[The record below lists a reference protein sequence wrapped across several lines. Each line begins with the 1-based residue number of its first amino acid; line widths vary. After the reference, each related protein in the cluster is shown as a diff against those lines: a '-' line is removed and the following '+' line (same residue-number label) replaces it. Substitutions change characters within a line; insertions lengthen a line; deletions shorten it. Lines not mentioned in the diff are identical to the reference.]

1 MSRHE
6 WARMEFSGI
15 DGCEA
20 VRILVIPTYKK
31 TPLFSTQRAVFVPL
45 RIDAFGTYASFTSAS
60 PSSFFPY
67 VVLNT

>member
-1 MSRHE
+1 M
-6 WARMEFSGI
+6 G
-15 DGCEA
+15 GKA